1 MSKSSSIYTRVEP
14 ELKEQAEQILSKLG
28 IPVANAI
35 NLFLHQVV
43 LQKGIPFDVK
53 LPKSI
58 PLDHSTLSEE
68 EFNAEIEK
76 GFASL
81 SAGKIV
87 PAAQVREKMQRQFN
101 V

>member
-1 MSKSSSIYTRVEP
+1 MAKSSSIYTRVKP
-14 ELKEQAEQILSKLG
+14 DIKEQAEQVLSRLG
-28 IPVANAI
+28 IPVANAV

-43 LQKGIPFDVK
+43 LQQGIPFDLK
-53 LPKSI
+53 LPKNA
-58 PLDHSTLSEE
+58 PLNYAALSEE
-68 EFNAEIEK
+68 QFHAEIEK

-87 PAAQVREKMQRQFN
+87 PPAQVKEKMQRQYS